1 MKRQFIKPKN
11 AEALIVGLLMALVPA
26 LIIGGAL
33 AILIP
38 FWFAV
43 IAAGC
48 LFIFGID
55 ILFFP
60 LIKDDK

>member
-33 AILIP
+33 AILFH

-55 ILFFP
+55 ILVFP

>member
-33 AILIP
+33 AILFH

-48 LFIFGID
+48 LFILGID